1 MGEMETRSLPSH
13 VQDANPPKQECKAV
27 LQHEE
32 WQELHLAGRKCALM
46 WEDPCPPHQGGCD
59 QYHLI
64 YDVLTLLIVPYG
76 LVQCVDGGVMKKNL
90 WLNIWNQIWVVK
102 RLCRRPKAQLTS
114 GLAPLG
120 HDSTLPSTV
129 LHADW
134 AMTEDVPSY
143 LCLGPCL
150 HIKMYFSIC
159 PNSCLYLSIYVGK
172 GETQTRPIAH
182 TVQ

>member
-1 MGEMETRSLPSH
+1 MGEMETRSLLSH
-13 VQDANPPKQECKAV
+13 VQDANSPEQECKAV

-32 WQELHLAGRKCALM
+32 WQELPVAGRKCALM

-64 YDVLTLLIVPYG
+64 VMSWHCFLFLMVQSNVWMVDYVG
-76 LVQCVDGGVMKKNL
+76 LCKKIFGWISGTRFGL
-90 WLNIWNQIWVVK
+90 FVH
-102 RLCRRPKAQLTS
+102 RRPKAQLTS

-120 HDSTLPSTV
+120 HGSTLPSIV
-129 LHADW
+129 LPADW
-134 AMTEDVPSY
+134 DRTRDVPSS

-150 HIKMYFSIC
+150 PIKMYFGIR

-172 GETQTRPIAH
+172 SEK
-182 TVQ
+182 